1 LIKRPRLLDSVI
13 THADERII
21 VIIAD
26 AGYGKTTLMAQ
37 MSQEMRGNSIW
48 YQFDERDESA
58 MVFLAHLTVGISRVY
73 PELGG
78 ELGALAEKAAT
89 IPEETDRWLSILVNG
104 LSVEGGEPAL
114 FFFDDFH
121 LVNRNE
127 FIVGAL
133 TFLFAHPPANCR
145 FIIASREKPSI
156 CLGRL
161 RAQKEVFDLET
172 EDLAFNPEESGLLL
186 SRLGSPELSDKEILA
201 WQRAT
206 EGWPI
211 ALAMSSSLIGGKY
224 KRPEKLL
231 PQLMKIAG
239 AISEYL
245 TEEVWNS
252 LDPEE
257 QRIFA
262 ESSLLYEVDIDV
274 LDLAYAGSDELTPAN
289 RFFRR
294 AVERHLMISCLLG
307 NRKYRFHALFKEF
320 LLGKLLDMLRSQDII
335 DLHLKFAKAYED
347 AGQYENAIVH
357 YFDARQAEEAAR
369 LIAERSD
376 SFFQAGRLET
386 IKGWLRHIPRS
397 VEEKMPMLYLLK
409 AKILKC
415 EGRISE
421 GLQELALA
429 KSTLGPAGDKESL
442 FRIEMTRAGYLMAVE
457 DYPAGLEAAES
468 AVSLAHTMVES
479 IHAINRQ
486 ATFNLLL
493 GKTEESIA
501 LWESAL
507 DLGRGEVGSLGDSI
521 AVSMVSGK
529 YFLGDFKQVLID
541 TGRLHKLDR
550 PLELLRE
557 RFVVLYMHVLA
568 LIETCQYEQALIALD
583 NTKRYIGEDPG
594 EYYHLSL
601 ETLRGMAKLYSGEGK
616 AGRRLLKKVVADT
629 EERRLYGPECELK
642 IIGDHER
649 RSNEVKDSIRTLTRS
664 WSQLSGVRGRL
675 LAKAA
680 TLASLGASRMR
691 LNGVDD
697 EQAMADLD
705 VAESIAEDCGYRHI
719 FTQVCFLRAWA
730 DMERGEVDRAV
741 DGLRRSLDTASSY
754 LHNHFIVQEGRLCL
768 GLLARAYEKNIHRDY
783 LKDIFT
789 QIGGEAVPALI
800 PLMESDD
807 TQTRIDTLNAI
818 AMAGGVTVAPQ
829 IYHFLKDEDRD
840 VRTNAKKVVSRLRS
854 GIRDPQD
861 VLTHRENEVLRRLS
875 EGVSNAE
882 IAERLFITEP
892 TVKTHITRIFQ
903 KLGVTKR
910 TQAAAFF
917 HQRMKETDN

>member
-1 LIKRPRLLDSVI
+1 METFILESKITPPDISGLIKRPRLLDSVI

-73 PELGG
+73 PELGE

-145 FIIASREKPSI
+145 FVIASREKPNVS
-156 CLGRL
+156 LGRL

-172 EDLAFNPEESGLLL
+172 EELTFNTEESGRLL
-186 SRLGSPELSDKEILA
+186 SCLGSPELSEKEILA
-201 WQRAT
+201 WQKTT

-262 ESSLLYEVDIDV
+262 ESSLLYEIDIDV

-294 AVERHLMISCLLG
+294 AVESHLMISCLIG

-320 LLGKLLDMLRSQDII
+320 LKSKLLAMSRSQDIVA
-335 DLHLKFAKAYED
+335 LHLKFARAYED

-357 YFDARQAEEAAR
+357 FFKANQAEEAAR
-369 LIAERSD
+369 IIAEHSD

-397 VEEKMPMLYLLK
+397 VEEKMPMLHLLK
-409 AKILKC
+409 AQILEC
-415 EGRISE
+415 EGKISE

-429 KSTLGPAGDKESL
+429 KSALEPAGEKGSL
-442 FRIEMTRAGYLMAVE
+442 FRIEMTRTGYLMAIE
-457 DYPAGLEAAES
+457 DHPAGLEAAES
-468 AVSLAHTMVES
+468 AVGLAQTTVDL
-479 IHAINRQ
+479 IYAINRQ

-507 DLGRGEVGSLGDSI
+507 NLGRGEVDSLGDSI
-521 AVSMVSGK
+521 AVSMITGK
-529 YFLGDFKQVLID
+529 YFLGDYKQVLID
-541 TGRLHKLDR
+541 TGRLQKLER
-550 PLELLRE
+550 PLGLLRE
-557 RFVVLYMHVLA
+557 RFVVLHSRVLA
-568 LIETCQYEQALIALD
+568 LIETGQYEQALATLD
-583 NTKRYIGEDPG
+583 NVKRYLGEDPG
-594 EYYHLSL
+594 EYYNHSL
-601 ETLRGMAKLYSGEGK
+601 EILRGTAELYSGGGK
-616 AGRRLLKKVVADT
+616 AGRRRIEKIVADT
-629 EERRLYGPECELK
+629 DEKKLYGPECELK
-642 IIGDHER
+642 IIGDYER
-649 RSNEVKDSIRTLTRS
+649 RINEVEDSLRTLTESRS
-664 WSQLSGVRGRL
+664 RLNGVKGRL

-691 LNGVDD
+691 LKGVDD
-697 EQAMADLD
+697 EQAVADLD
-705 VAESIAEDCGYRHI
+705 AAESIAEDCGYQSI
-719 FTQVCFLRAWA
+719 LTQVLFLRAWA
-730 DMERGEVDRAV
+730 DMERGEEQRAV
-741 DGLRRSLDTASSY
+741 DGLRRTLDTAASY

-768 GLLARAYEKNIHRDY
+768 DLLAMAYEKDVYRDY
-783 LKDIFT
+783 LKDIFA
-789 QIGGEAVPALI
+789 QIGVEAVPVLL
-800 PLMESDD
+800 PLMDSDD

-818 AMAGGVTVAPQ
+818 AMAGGVAAAPQ
-829 IYHFLKDEDRD
+829 IYRFLKDEDRD

-854 GIRDPQD
+854 GIKDPND
-861 VLTHRENEVLRRLS
+861 VLTRREN
-875 EGVSNAE
+875 
-882 IAERLFITEP
+882 
-892 TVKTHITRIFQ
+892 
-903 KLGVTKR
+903 
-910 TQAAAFF
+910 
-917 HQRMKETDN
+917 